1 MAVLKQKHGDTR
13 TVAWRTNVSLL
24 NATVRLLARN
34 STGDLIE
41 NADDV
46 EIADY
51 HGGIVTWKLDGT
63 LPVGVYEIEL
73 EIDRQGEII
82 TAPTVGVEYLEIL
95 PDLG

>member
-24 NATVRLLARN
+24 NSTVRLLAKN
-34 STGDLIE
+34 SAGVLIDNDE
-41 NADDV
+41 DV

-51 HGGIVTWKLDGT
+51 NGGIVTWKLDGT
-63 LPVGVYEIEL
+63 LPPGTYEIEL
-73 EIDRQGEII
+73 EINRQGEII

>member
-24 NATVRLLARN
+24 NSTVRLLAKN
-34 STGDLIE
+34 SAGVLIDNDE
-41 NADDV
+41 DV

-51 HGGIVTWKLDGT
+51 NGGIVTWKLDGT
-63 LPVGVYEIEL
+63 LPPGVYEIEL
-73 EIDRQGEII
+73 EINRQGEII

>member
-24 NATVRLLARN
+24 NSTVRLLAKN
-34 STGDLIE
+34 GAGVLID
-41 NADDV
+41 NDADV

-51 HGGIVTWKLDGT
+51 NGGIVTWKLDGT
-63 LPVGVYEIEL
+63 LPPGVYEIEL
-73 EIDRQGEII
+73 EINRQGEII